1 MISESLA
8 IGGRAITKWLRNPF
22 AVIAALIQATFW
34 LVLFGNSFNP
44 ANAVSSSP
52 LGGGSL
58 GFFQQAFGGAA
69 NYITFLT
76 PGVIGIVS
84 LTTMSFMGVDVVL
97 DRMSGYL
104 DMLSTCPI
112 PRTSIYFGAM
122 LQNVAKAMATAL
134 VTFLLAFFVPNGLRL
149 VQGFNGLDLA
159 GVLLTFALLSL
170 VFSALFSG
178 IAISVKS
185 TDSFFALVN
194 FLTFPIMFTSTA
206 LFPLGFFPS
215 WMKPFAQANPVSLA
229 SEATRL
235 LIVKGSLSGAQVSSF
250 AGDIIGLMVYGV
262 LFGVLGIL
270 MAKNAL
276 RPR

>member
-22 AVIAALIQATFW
+22 AVIAALVQATFW
-34 LVLFGNSFNP
+34 LLLFGNSFNP
-44 ANAVSSSP
+44 ANAFSSS
-52 LGGGSL
+52 SL
-58 GFFQQAFGGAA
+58 GAGALGVFQEVFGGAA

-84 LTTMSFMGVDVVL
+84 LTAMSFMGVDTVL

-104 DMLSTCPI
+104 DMLSTYPI

-122 LQNVAKAMATAL
+122 IQNIAKAIATA
-134 VTFLLAFFVPNGLRL
+134 VATFLLAFFVPNGLRL
-149 VQGFNGLDLA
+149 VQGFSVVDLA
-159 GVLLTFALLSL
+159 GVLLVFALLSL

-185 TDSFFALVN
+185 TDSFFAFVN

-206 LFPLGFFPS
+206 LFPLAFFPS
-215 WMKPFAQANPVSLA
+215 WLKPVAEANPVSLS

-235 LIVKGSLSGAQVSSF
+235 LIVNGSLTGAQLSTL
-250 AGDIIGLMVYGV
+250 AGDIAGLLVYGV
-262 LFGVLGIL
+262 VFGTLGIM
-270 MAKNAL
+270 MARNAL
-276 RPR
+276 KPR